1 MNSQT
6 TNNATEVEERSP
18 AEFAVL
24 GILVHRNAHGYDVYR
39 ELTDCL
45 GSVHRLGRSQVY
57 GLLSRLERD
66 GLIQHEHV
74 EQERV
79 PDKKVFSPTPE
90 GRSLLDRWILTPV
103 SNVRSLS
110 VEFLT
115 KLYFAGLKSPQTET
129 ELLQAQLAVC
139 RKRAELLEET
149 LGTSLNSIECR
160 AFEFRLGM
168 VRYSITWLENMAAE
182 AQSGAGDLPEE
193 KGA

>member
-1 MNSQT
+1 MNKTRES
-6 TNNATEVEERSP
+6 EERSP

-39 ELTDCL
+39 ELENRL

-66 GLIQHEHV
+66 GLIRHEHV

-103 SNVRSLS
+103 NNVRSLR

-115 KLYFAGLKSPQTET
+115 KLYFACLKSRQTEM

-139 RKRAELLEET
+139 RKRARLLEKT
-149 LGTSLNSIECR
+149 FGTSLNTIERR

-168 VRYSITWLENMAAE
+168 VRCSIRWLEDMAAE
-182 AQSGAGDLPEE
+182 AGAGVVDLPEK
-193 KGA
+193 KGT